1 MSDVE
6 RWLVENENEKGGDG
20 GEDTTKVN
28 ESSSLGGGGAV
39 NEM

>member
-6 RWLVENENEKGGDG
+6 RWLVEKENEKGGGG
-20 GEDTTKVN
+20 GEDITKVN
-28 ESSSLGGGGAV
+28 ESSSLEGTV